1 MKIKITYEDAV
12 NFIKNNMNGVSD
24 VEIEPAVAQGMNYVQ
39 GLNQAIKEFPAY
51 RSSDKIPAIK
61 RMRELVAGL
70 GLAEAKYAVEN
81 PEWAREE
88 WNKSGKSGRP
98 YLPR

>member
-12 NFIKNNMNGVSD
+12 NFIKNNMPGVTQ
-24 VEIEPAVAQGMNYVQ
+24 VEIESPIVVQGMNYVQ
-39 GLNQAIKEFPAY
+39 GLDQALKEFPAY
-51 RSSDKIPAIK
+51 RSHQKISAIK

-81 PEWAREE
+81 PEAARVA
-88 WNKSGKSGRP
+88 WNKTGCPPNLSR
-98 YLPR
+98 

>member
-12 NFIKNNMNGVSD
+12 NFIKNNMTGVTG
-24 VEIEPAVAQGMNYVQ
+24 VEIEAAVMVQGMNYLQ
-39 GLNQAIKEFPAY
+39 GLNQALNEFPAY
-51 RSSDKIPAIK
+51 RSNQKISAIK

-81 PEWAREE
+81 PERARKE
-88 WNKSGKSGRP
+88 WNKSGRP
-98 YLPR
+98 YIPR

>member
-12 NFIKNNMNGVSD
+12 NFIKNNMNGVSA
-24 VEIEPAVAQGMNYVQ
+24 VEIEQPIVVQGMNYLQ
-39 GLNQAIKEFPAY
+39 GLNQALNEFPAY
-51 RSSDKIPAIK
+51 RSNQKISAIK

-81 PEWAREE
+81 PDEARSV
-88 WNKSGKSGRP
+88 WNKSGRP
-98 YLPR
+98 YIPR